1 MDVLAWLE
9 EPLRFTLFQRSLLA
23 LLLVGALSGV
33 VGSFVVVRG
42 IAFLGDAIAHS
53 LTPGVA
59 FAILLSVDIV
69 LGALAAAL
77 LAVGFIIWISRSERL
92 SETSA
97 IGIVMSAMLAL
108 GIAIISRSA
117 NYQTDLTHLLFGS
130 PLGIS
135 QEDLLLIL
143 ALGLP
148 VIAVIAL
155 FFKELQLVSFDP
167 LLAESIKLPARALSA
182 LLLVL
187 VAITVVA
194 SLRTLG
200 IGLMLAML
208 VTPATTARL
217 FTKRLLDMILVAVLL
232 GMISALAGFYAAYY
246 LALPT
251 ASAVVLVATLFFAVS
266 LLYQRIRVWRAGA

>member
-1 MDVLAWLE
+1 MELLDWLQ
-9 EPLRFTLFQRSLLA
+9 EPLRFALFQRSLLA

-33 VGSFVVVRG
+33 VGSLVVVRG
-42 IAFLGDAIAHS
+42 IAFLGEALAHA

-59 FAILLSVDIV
+59 LAVLFGADIV
-69 LGALAAAL
+69 LGGLAAAL
-77 LAVGFIIWISRSERL
+77 LAVAVILWLSRANGL
-92 SETSA
+92 SEHSA

-117 NYQTDLTHLLFGS
+117 SYQVDLAHLLFGS

-135 QEDLLLIL
+135 RADLGLIVI
-143 ALGLP
+143 LGLP
-148 VIAVIAL
+148 VVVLVLL
-155 FFKELQLVSFDP
+155 FFKELQLISFDP
-167 LLAESIKLPARALSA
+167 LLAESLKLPARALRS

-200 IGLMLAML
+200 VGLMLAML

-217 FTKRLLDMILVAVLL
+217 FTKRLRNMMWLAALL
-232 GMISALAGFYAAYY
+232 GMLSGLVGFYAAYFF
-246 LALPT
+246 ALPT
-251 ASAVVLVATLFFAVS
+251 ASAVVLTATVFFLIA
-266 LLYQRIRVWRAGA
+266 LGHQRWRVWRASV